1 MIDVKK
7 SALVIIDMLYDFT
20 CEGGCAYAES
30 SRDIVPNVKSLLDG
44 CRRRGMKIVFIQH
57 CYREGKPDRNLNEMR
72 KCCVEKTGGEE
83 IHPDLEVLPEDYV
96 IRKRRYSAFFGTDFD
111 LVLRENGIQ
120 NVILCGVKT
129 NCCVRATATDAHNLD
144 YHVIVAEDC
153 VATDCEESGRI
164 NLEDIRRYLGRVL
177 TREELFM
184 ELDEGCSKN

>member
-72 KCCVEKTGGEE
+72 KCQIETGNLQSTYTVLYDQTQLAIRIKASDKNLAKLDTSQINASIDLNGMGVGDYEVPVK
-83 IHPDLEVLPEDYV
+83 ITLPDGYE
-96 IRKRRYSAFFGTDFD
+96 
-111 LVLRENGIQ
+111 LVDS
-120 NVILCGVKT
+120 VKT
-129 NCCVRATATDAHNLD
+129 TIHIKEKA
-144 YHVIVAEDC
+144 VANK
-153 VATDCEESGRI
+153 TTGT
-164 NLEDIRRYLGRVL
+164 N
-177 TREELFM
+177 
-184 ELDEGCSKN
+184 